1 MESVRLS
8 FSGARRWAGMLL
20 LGLVATTAQA
30 QVGDYSDPPGRI
42 AYLSDSAGRVSFSPA
57 GDEAWLDVHRNRP
70 LIPGDRLWTDRDA
83 RAEVQVGSAFLRLG
97 SESAFE
103 ILALDDEFAQFELT
117 EGVLQLNVRRLLRGQ
132 AYEIATPNLAFVVDQ
147 VGRYRVEVD
156 PYRGETTV
164 VVWHGGG
171 EAWGEGGSFG
181 LREGEAVVFR
191 GTDLRDYRIYG
202 LPREDA
208 FDLYC
213 LDRDRLIDRSPT
225 LRYVDDELAG
235 YASLD
240 AYGSWRN
247 SSEYG
252 AVWYPSRVDADW
264 APYRDGHWVYQSP
277 WGWTWVDNAPWGFA
291 PSHYGRWVY
300 VSNRWGWV
308 PGPRHVRPVYA
319 PALVVFV
326 GGDRWQ
332 AGLSYRDRSPIGW
345 FPLGPRD
352 VYVPSYRV
360 SRDYFSRVNVH
371 NTVVN
376 VTVINNIYVDYA
388 RGGDYGR
395 RIEYAHRG
403 RSSAITVVPRETFTS
418 ARDVRREAF
427 RLERDLLTNARFS
440 GSVDYAPDRRAVRG
454 ATTQSRSA
462 PDRGV
467 FERGVIARTPP
478 AFSGFGVPDAQPRQ
492 GSGRGI
498 GPAQTSQRGQPAQAV
513 PDNVRVIGDQRRAA
527 DVRRTV
533 PQRGAATE
541 GRALP
546 DRADRVRAPDAQRG
560 VDARGRERESR
571 QPAQR
576 PQESGD
582 RGRESAADQLPTRS
596 IKEEAERQR
605 LREADASNARRAE
618 EDAARRRD
626 DGLRF
631 EAEARQREADRER
644 QQAESQRQ
652 QRLQDDAAARQRE
665 AEMRGR
671 EERDAQARDQRRRDE
686 LQREQSQRER
696 EAIERQREFDRRAQ
710 DEARQ
715 RESEERARMQRE
727 QAEMQRERQMRD
739 QVEAESRQRENAA
752 RMEAQREREAA
763 ERQRQAEQQ
772 AEARQRDAEARQRV
786 EESRMRAEQVR
797 EQSRRDQEEI
807 QRQRLEQTR
816 AEAEARQKANEER
829 RAQREEERRRNEQGE
844 RDDE

>member
-30 QVGDYSDPPGRI
+30 QVGDYVDPPGRI

-70 LIPGDRLWTDRDA
+70 LINGDRLWTDRDA

-132 AYEIATPNLAFVVDQ
+132 AYEIATPNLAFVVDR

-156 PYRGETTV
+156 PYRDETTL

-171 EAWGEGGSFG
+171 EAWGDGGSFG

-252 AVWYPSRVDADW
+252 AVWYPTRVDADW

-332 AGLSYRDRSPIGW
+332 AALSYRDRSPIGW

-376 VTVINNIYVDYA
+376 VTVINNIYVEYA
-388 RGGDYGR
+388 RGADYGR
-395 RIEYAHRG
+395 RIEYAHGG
-403 RSSAITVVPRETFTS
+403 RSSAFTVVPRETFTS

-427 RLERDLLTNARFS
+427 RLERNLLANARFS

-492 GSGRGI
+492 GAGRGT
-498 GPAQTSQRGQPAQAV
+498 GPAQTSQRGQPAQAA

-527 DVRRTV
+527 DVRRTM

-571 QPAQR
+571 QPEQR

-582 RGRESAADQLPTRS
+582 RRRESSADQLPTRS

-605 LREADASNARRAE
+605 LREAEAASRQ
-618 EDAARRRD
+618 RD
-626 DGLRF
+626 DGRRF
-631 EAEARQREADRER
+631 EAEARQREAERER
-644 QQAESQRQ
+644 QQAESLRQ

-671 EERDAQARDQRRRDE
+671 DQRDAQARDQRRRDE
-686 LQREQSQRER
+686 LQREQSLRER
-696 EAIERQREFDRRAQ
+696 EAVERQRESDRRAQ

-727 QAEMQRERQMRD
+727 QAEMQRGRQMRD
-739 QVEAESRQRENAA
+739 QAEAEARQRENAA

-772 AEARQRDAEARQRV
+772 AEARQRDAEAR
-786 EESRMRAEQVR
+786 ERAQ
-797 EQSRRDQEEI
+797 RDQDEI

-829 RAQREEERRRNEQGE
+829 RAQREEERRRRNEEGE

>member
-1 MESVRLS
+1 MESVRISLMD
-8 FSGARRWAGMLL
+8 ARRLAGIVL
-20 LGLVATTAQA
+20 LGLMAALAQA
-30 QVGDYSDPPGRI
+30 QDGAYVDPPGRI

-57 GDEAWLDVHRNRP
+57 GAEDWLDVHRNRP
-70 LIPGDRLWTDRDA
+70 LIPGDSLWTDRDA
-83 RAEVQVGSAFLRLG
+83 RVELQVGTAFLRLG
-97 SESAFE
+97 SETAFT
-103 ILALDDEFAQFELT
+103 ILALDDDFAQFEVT

-132 AYEIATPNLAFVVDQ
+132 AYEIATPNLAFVVDR

-156 PYRGETTV
+156 PYRNETTLM
-164 VVWHGGG
+164 VWNGGG
-171 EAWGEGGSFG
+171 EAWGERGSFA

-191 GTDLRDYRIYG
+191 GTDLRDYRVFG

-240 AYGSWRN
+240 AYGSWRS

-252 AVWYPSRVDADW
+252 AVWYPTRVDTDW

-308 PGPRHVRPVYA
+308 PGPRHVRPIYA

-332 AGLSYRDRSPIGW
+332 VSLSHRDRSPIGW

-376 VTVINNIYVDYA
+376 VSVINNIYVDYA

-403 RSSAITVVPRETFTS
+403 RSSALTAVPRDVFTS

-427 RLERDLLTNARFS
+427 RLERGALTNARFS
-440 GSVDYAPDRRAVRG
+440 GSVDYAPNRRAVLG
-454 ATTQSRSA
+454 AAAQARNV
-462 PDRGV
+462 PQREV
-467 FERGVIARTPP
+467 FDRGVIARTPP
-478 AFSGFGVPDAQPRQ
+478 AFRGFGVADPQPRQ
-492 GSGRGI
+492 GAPRGSGPVQTPSRAQQV
-498 GPAQTSQRGQPAQAV
+498 PAVR
-513 PDNVRVIGDQRRAA
+513 DNVRVIDAQRRGA
-527 DVRRTV
+527 DMRNQA
-533 PQRGAATE
+533 PQQGRATE

-546 DRADRVRAPDAQRG
+546 DRVDRGRGPDTQRQSD
-560 VDARGRERESR
+560 VRGREREVR
-571 QPAQR
+571 GATQR
-576 PQESGD
+576 PREVEEREQPS
-582 RGRESAADQLPTRS
+582 RG
-596 IKEEAERQR
+596 IKEDAERQR
-605 LREADASNARRAE
+605 QADRQ
-618 EDAARRRD
+618 
-626 DGLRF
+626 F
-631 EAEARQREADRER
+631 EAEARQRESAARDRAER
-644 QQAESQRQ
+644 EQQSERQRQ
-652 QRLQDDAAARQRE
+652 QRVQDESALRQRDAAAREQN
-665 AEMRGR
+665 
-671 EERDAQARDQRRRDE
+671 QRDQIQRDQMQRDQMQRDRM
-686 LQREQSQRER
+686 QREQNQRDQQRENAARQKAQRER
-696 EAIERQREFDRRAQ
+696 EAALRQREADQRVQA
-710 DEARQ
+710 EARQ
-715 RESEERARMQRE
+715 RESEARGRAQRE
-727 QAEMQRERQMRD
+727 QEDIQRQRQMRD
-739 QVEAESRQRENAA
+739 QAEAESRQRENAE
-752 RMEAQREREAA
+752 RQQAQREREAA

-772 AEARQRDAEARQRV
+772 AENRQRESAAR
-786 EESRMRAEQVR
+786 ESAQR
-797 EQSRRDQEEI
+797 EQAEI
-807 QRQRLEQTR
+807 QRQRLEQTQ
-816 AEAEARQKANEER
+816 AEAEARRQANAER
-829 RAQREEERRRNEQGE
+829 RKREEESRRGRGDDA